1 MGYQEQS
8 SVREERVKEARGKL
22 GHHGGAE
29 RTEQWER
36 TERERARHGIKS
48 WLCYSGRGERTR
60 GLKSLETF
68 LGHAVRLV
76 GSQVPDEGLNPGH
89 DGQGAKSEPL
99 RHQGPPW
106 RQASVLNVE
115 IPSVL
120 PFLETVSVWT
130 GGGARLPWDQE
141 GAQETNSSRE
151 AAARPAPPA
160 LRSPPCPSQPLGA
173 GVGGASPA
181 SCHPVLV
188 PTAVTTHF
196 HQLGDMKQRKFIV
209 SKFWRPEIQTSC
221 QWAESE
227 VLAGPFSRGRVCR
240 AHLPCLFS
248 L

>member
-1 MGYQEQS
+1 M
-8 SVREERVKEARGKL
+8 
-22 GHHGGAE
+22 
-29 RTEQWER
+29 
-36 TERERARHGIKS
+36 
-48 WLCYSGRGERTR
+48 
-60 GLKSLETF
+60 
-68 LGHAVRLV
+68 
-76 GSQVPDEGLNPGH
+76 
-89 DGQGAKSEPL
+89 
-99 RHQGPPW
+99 
-106 RQASVLNVE
+106 
-115 IPSVL
+115 
-120 PFLETVSVWT
+120 SVWT

-141 GAQETNSSRE
+141 GAQETNSSGE

-227 VLAGPFSRGRVCR
+227 VLAGPFSVGESAGHAFPASSACRGRALSLRLCR
-240 AHLPCLFS
+240 ACPPHLHTTSTVPCLLFRLLHAQTLATGVGTALIQDDLASRSFFFFCLFS
-248 L
+248 YKCFSAAPRGLQDLSSPPGIEHKGLCFSLAVKAQSPNRWTTREFPPDA

>member
-1 MGYQEQS
+1 MGYQERP
-8 SVREERVKEARGKL
+8 SVPEERVKEARGKL
-22 GHHGGAE
+22 GHHGGAGAE

-48 WLCYSGRGERTR
+48 WL
-60 GLKSLETF
+60 LKSLETF

-89 DGQGAKSEPL
+89 DGQGAKSEPPG
-99 RHQGPPW
+99 HQGPPW

-115 IPSVL
+115 VPSVL
-120 PFLETVSVWT
+120 PFLWRRSVWT
-130 GGGARLPWDQE
+130 GGGARLPWGQE
-141 GAQETNSSRE
+141 GAQEANGSGE

-160 LRSPPCPSQPLGA
+160 LLRVLPRPLGA
-173 GVGGASPA
+173 GLGGASPA

-188 PTAVTTHF
+188 PTAVTSRF

-209 SKFWRPEIQTSC
+209 SKFWRPEIQTC

-240 AHLPCLFS
+240 ARLPCLFS